1 MMSYFSRLT
10 DIVTCNLS
18 ELLAQEADP
27 MQALQRIIAEMEEGL
42 GGAQRSVTAARSSM
56 KRIAEEMTDHRSRA
70 ESCLRKAR
78 ESLSAGDEAQARL
91 SLLRKQEIED
101 VVAGLEQQLKAAK
114 ATAEHLATTQRAL
127 DARLSEAR
135 RKLERLQN
143 GAAVSDPDDL
153 PEAAATPAVLE
164 SLDAQRA
171 RRIDEELEALR
182 QQLG

>member
-1 MMSYFSRLT
+1 MAYFSRLT

-27 MQALQRIIAEMEEGL
+27 QLALQRIIAEMEEGL

-56 KRIAEEMTDHRSRA
+56 KRIEEEMADHSARA
-70 ESCLRKAR
+70 EGCLRKAKH
-78 ESLSAGDEAQARL
+78 SLAAGDEPQARL
-91 SLLRKQEIED
+91 ALLRKQEIED

-127 DARLSEAR
+127 DARLAEAR
-135 RKLERLQN
+135 RKLERLRN
-143 GAAVSDPDDL
+143 GAAVTEPDDDS
-153 PEAAATPAVLE
+153 EDETPVALE

-171 RRIDEELEALR
+171 RRIEAELEALR
-182 QQLG
+182 QQL